1 MIRLIFGL
9 FFLFFFAFGGVVHA
23 QISEGG
29 TPMKPRELKSSVGYR
44 VEMPSYMQFFKSNEE
59 EVSGENK
66 LKSLHFAYPFEV
78 NLTPANSGEWFSGE
92 DNFAIW
98 KLTIRSEGAYSINL
112 IFDNFELPQGSRLF
126 IYSETEEHLLGAFT
140 SENNSDSRK
149 FAISPVAGDEIT
161 VQYEVPETM
170 QNMQAFTIAKVNHDY
185 IDILKAGDRRPL
197 GKTAGTCN
205 IDINCESWEGW
216 AEVKN
221 SVVRMI
227 INGVEVC
234 SGVLVNNT
242 AENQKPYILSAAH
255 CYDKWSYAQTTV
267 YAFNYESPFCKP
279 LDGDPS
285 NSVSGAVMKAQFDS
299 LDFALAQLNTV
310 PPPAYQPYYA
320 GWNRSA
326 NLPASTVSIH
336 HPQGDIKKIASD
348 DGPITI
354 ASFDTEYTKNA
365 FLKVARW
372 EVGVT
377 EAGSSG
383 GPFFDQNKLLVGTLT
398 GGQAV
403 CGNPVNDYCNRFSMA
418 WDFKSDTTKQ
428 LKHWLDPIKK
438 GVETLNGKQFN
449 SGENLC
455 GTFNNLT
462 DNDSYNLIP
471 ALNATA
477 FAGYWGGSNSLG
489 ITEVMEKFTTEAYL
503 HLQGISLGVAKFK
516 SKIGNAASTITV
528 KVYKGFSQP
537 DELLYSQIVNTSPL
551 AADAMNYIK
560 FTEPVVAG
568 RNFFVGF
575 ELTNIQPLDSFAV
588 YQSLRAS
595 NLSNQLY
602 LKINN
607 QWSSFTDNND
617 AKKSM
622 VSIIELVACNI
633 DDFSTDT
640 PLVENPADI
649 FVFPNPVSM
658 RFTVEA
664 GQEIPDENS
673 ISVLNLLGQECATA
687 KKRLNERK
695 MEIDMGGNIP
705 GIYFVRFNTGA
716 KYITEKI
723 SYVPW

>member
-9 FFLFFFAFGGVVHA
+9 FILFFFAFGGVVHA

-29 TPMKPRELKSSVGYR
+29 TPMSPRELKSSAGYR
-44 VEMPSYMQFFKSNEE
+44 VEMPSYLRFFKNSGEKI
-59 EVSGENK
+59 SGENK
-66 LKSLHFAYPFEV
+66 LKSLHFAYPYEV
-78 NLTPANSGEWFSGE
+78 NLTPENSGEWFSG
-92 DNFAIW
+92 DNDYAIW
-98 KLTIRSEGAYSINL
+98 KLTIRSEDAYSIYL
-112 IFDNFELPQGSRLF
+112 IFDGFELPAHSRLF
-126 IYSETEEHLLGAFT
+126 IYSETEDQLLGAFT
-140 SENNSDSRK
+140 DKNNSPSRK
-149 FAISPVAGDEIT
+149 FAVAPVAGDEIT
-161 VQYEVPETM
+161 VQLEMPESL
-170 QNMQAFTIAKVNHDY
+170 QNSSPFRIVKVLHDY
-185 IDILKAGDRRPL
+185 TGILKSDDRRPSGL
-197 GKTAGTCN
+197 SGSCN
-205 IDINCESWEGW
+205 INVNCESWEEWG
-216 AEVKN
+216 ENKN
-221 SVVRMI
+221 SVVRI
-227 INGVEVC
+227 ITEGGEIC

-242 AENQKPYILSAAH
+242 AENQKPFILSASH
-255 CYDKWSYAQTTV
+255 CYDRWNYPETTV
-267 YAFNYESPFCKP
+267 YVFNYESPFCKS
-279 LDGDPS
+279 LDGDPV
-285 NSVSGAVMKAQFDS
+285 NSLSGAVMKAQFDS

-320 GWNRSA
+320 GWNRSTT
-326 NLPASTVSIH
+326 LPQSMVTIH

-348 DGPITI
+348 NGPITI
-354 ASFDTEYTKNA
+354 ASFNKVYVKNA
-365 FLKVARW
+365 FLKVERW
-372 EVGVT
+372 DVGVT

-383 GPFFDQNKLLVGTLT
+383 GPFFDENKLLVGTLT
-398 GGQAV
+398 GGDAV

-418 WDFKSDTTKQ
+418 WDFKSDTAKQ
-428 LKHWLDPIKK
+428 LKHWLDPIKS
-438 GVETLNGKQFN
+438 GVETINGKQFN

-455 GTFNNLT
+455 GAISNLT
-462 DNDSYNLIP
+462 DNDSYSLIF
-471 ALNATA
+471 AYDGTA

-503 HLQGISLGVAKFK
+503 HIHGVSLGVAKFK
-516 SKIGNAASTITV
+516 SKITNANSTITV
-528 KVYKGFSQP
+528 KVYTGVSQP
-537 DELLYSQIVNTSPL
+537 DELIYSQSVNTSPL
-551 AADAMNYIK
+551 AADALNYIK

-595 NLSNQLY
+595 TLPNQLY

-622 VSIIELVACNI
+622 VSIVELVACNI

-649 FVFPNPVSM
+649 LVFPNPVSM

-664 GQEIPDENS
+664 GQDIPDEGR

-687 KKRLNERK
+687 KKRLSERK
-695 MEIDMGGNIP
+695 VEIDMGGNVP
-705 GIYFVRFNTGA
+705 GIYFVRFNTGT
-716 KYITEKI
+716 KYITRKI